1 MDKSIFFELVLISAV
16 VLWILYQLGKYKGR
30 KKGTKATLIRLE
42 QLLHTLT
49 SDEKTYLSYFVN
61 DNENTQYFKIE
72 DGVLEELEKKK
83 IIYKSGSLDN
93 SIPGQAY
100 KLQPWAKE
108 YLAKNPQ
115 LLD

>member
-30 KKGTKATLIRLE
+30 KKGTKATLKRLE
-42 QLLHTLT
+42 QLLHALT
-49 SDEKTYLSYFVN
+49 PDEKTYLSSFVN
-61 DNENTQYFKIE
+61 NNKNTQYFKIKN
-72 DGVLEELEKKK
+72 DVLGELEKKK
-83 IIYKSGSLDN
+83 IIYKSSSVDN